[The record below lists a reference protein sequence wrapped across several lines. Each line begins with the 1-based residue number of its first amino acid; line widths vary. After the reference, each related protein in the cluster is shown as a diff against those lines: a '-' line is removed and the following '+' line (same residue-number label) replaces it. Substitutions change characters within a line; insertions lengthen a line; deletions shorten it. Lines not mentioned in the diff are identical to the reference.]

1 MALRVTYRENREEF
15 GALMMSGQTQDL
27 ASDGAERGAAYARL
41 YARGAKLP
49 TDYVSSISAQVGPPV
64 TLGKGA
70 YANPRRT
77 ARVVADH
84 RLGATFE
91 FGSGQGSTSGPK
103 GRKRPQ
109 GGYSEPYRI
118 LGRAGARAGSPPGK
132 RRKKAKD

>member
-1 MALRVTYRENREEF
+1 MVMKVTYKENRREF
-15 GALMMSGQTQDL
+15 GALMMSQQTQDL

-41 YARGAKLP
+41 YARGSRLP
-49 TDYVSSISAQVGPPV
+49 GDYIASIEARVGPPM

-84 RLGATFE
+84 RLAAALE
-91 FGSGQGSTSGPK
+91 FGSGSGSASGPK

-118 LGRAGARAGSPPGK
+118 LGRAGARTGSPPGK
-132 RRKKAKD
+132 RRKAKP